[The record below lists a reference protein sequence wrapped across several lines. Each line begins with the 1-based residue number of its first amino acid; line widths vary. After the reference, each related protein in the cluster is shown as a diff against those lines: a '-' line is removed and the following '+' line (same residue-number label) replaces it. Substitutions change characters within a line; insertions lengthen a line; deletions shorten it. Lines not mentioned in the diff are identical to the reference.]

1 MNILQFLLAI
11 TFCTGLTAGR
21 KEICL
26 IVLGPYPADHVE
38 TVGVRPSWDGGP
50 ALIPAARLAVET
62 VNNRT
67 DVLPNYKLSLVIG
80 DSGCDIESKAVFSLA
95 RNVLH
100 RRSLHATGC
109 AAVGI
114 VGPACSG
121 AATAVGGLLRRDAS
135 SLLHVSPSAT
145 SPELVSDLYPNTYRL
160 LSSSVEYVRLY
171 RELMQYNG
179 WDNVAALYDP
189 NRKYFLSTFHE
200 FYDTVNVSYIS
211 PVSENN
217 VPLADIYLNYRIIFV
232 FVGAELAR
240 NILCLAYHFQPPLS
254 YPVYQW
260 IFHDRTVNQLW
271 QDVAFSYAGKVYSCS
286 KQQMMQSTD
295 GVILNLFRL
304 KRENASAET
313 DVGLTLQDFY
323 LAYEKQLSDHLEEV
337 NLTRDQYAP
346 TAEDWAPLYYD
357 AVWAMALSLTRAE
370 PDLLRQENLT
380 LSEYRYGNPRATA
393 LIRHQLSL
401 LDFEGLTGRI
411 SFRNETRDTATTVDM
426 YQIAYNQSNAT
437 ATINQIGS
445 YGQRS
450 LLVYPG
456 VEFVPGSFKIVQQ
469 YVHPAVTVVF
479 SALIILCT
487 GLLASL
493 HILFICHFNSSPIRA
508 SSPRLSQLIFSGCYL
523 VMFLA
528 FILVLVA
535 SKCVV
540 SLFDPLSRNHFIV
553 YGMFCYVTNW
563 SVSAGYT
570 LILSS
575 FVVQLWRLYSIFN
588 RHQKKLRFLSDEFLV
603 CIVFGILGLNCVIKL
618 CWILTDP
625 PLEVFR
631 MVDVVE
637 SYDGSQEP
645 VHLIQFGCGSKTAVR
660 FDAIVITIQVILG
673 LSLVVLSIL
682 NRRIRK
688 RNYTNSGVNVF
699 VYFSTVTGFF
709 ANVFATSVG
718 TTTLLF
724 VVIVWETFFLSSVLI
739 LSVFLFLPRVRAAL
753 LAFHAHEL

>member
-1 MNILQFLLAI
+1 MDVLWFLLALFG
-11 TFCTGLTAGR
+11 TGVTGLR
-21 KEICL
+21 EELCL
-26 IVLGPYPADHVE
+26 VILGPYPDH
-38 TVGVRPSWDGGP
+38 TGGVNLLPGWDGGP
-50 ALIPAARLAVET
+50 ALIPAARLAAET
-62 VNNRT
+62 INNRT
-67 DVLPNYKLSLVIG
+67 DILPVYTLRLLEG
-80 DSGCDIESKAVFSLA
+80 DSGCDVGSKAVISLA
-95 RNVLH
+95 RTVFP
-100 RRSLHATGC
+100 TVGC

-121 AATAVGGLLRRDAS
+121 SATAVGGLLRRDAS

-189 NRKYFLSTFHE
+189 NRKYFLSTFHGL
-200 FYDTVNVSYIS
+200 YDTVNVSYIS

-260 IFHDRTVNQLW
+260 IFHDRTVDQLW

-295 GVILNLFRL
+295 GVIINLFRL

-323 LAYEKQLSDHLEEV
+323 LAYQKQLSDHLEEV
-337 NLTRDQYAP
+337 NLTRDQYTP

-357 AVWAMALSLTRAE
+357 AVWAMALSLTRAQS
-370 PDLLRQENLT
+370 DLLRQENLT

-426 YQIAYNQSNAT
+426 YQIAYNLSSAT
-437 ATINQIGS
+437 AASSLIGS
-445 YGQRS
+445 YDASG
-450 LLVYPG
+450 LLVYPAA
-456 VEFVPGSFKIVQQ
+456 EFVPSSFKIVQT
-469 YVHPAVTVVF
+469 YIHPAVTVVI
-479 SALIILCT
+479 LVPILLCT
-487 GLLASL
+487 GFLSTL
-493 HILFICHFNSSPIRA
+493 HILYICHFNSSPIRA

-528 FILVLVA
+528 FILVLVT
-535 SKCVV
+535 SKWVV

-699 VYFSTVTGFF
+699 VYISTVTAFF
-709 ANVFATSVG
+709 ANVFSTSVG